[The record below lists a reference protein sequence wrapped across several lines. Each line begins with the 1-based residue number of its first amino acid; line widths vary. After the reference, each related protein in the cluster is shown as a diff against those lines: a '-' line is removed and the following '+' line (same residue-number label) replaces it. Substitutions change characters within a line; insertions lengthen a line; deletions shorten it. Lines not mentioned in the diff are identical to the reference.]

1 MYKDL
6 ITYELAENIS
16 EEQLLK
22 VAGQIVNDWMKK
34 QPGFISWEINLNSNG
49 SYTDI
54 VTWESKETA
63 KASEKD
69 MVNIPNAGDWFACY
83 KKGSISSQNLT
94 SLVIF

>member
-6 ITYELAENIS
+6 ISYELAENIS

-34 QPGFISWEINLNSNG
+34 QPGFISWEINQNSNG

-54 VTWESKETA
+54 VTWESKEAA

-69 MVNIPNAGDWFACY
+69 MVNIPNAGDWYACY

-94 SLVIF
+94 SVATF